1 MIKDLL
7 SWIPTVTYLAI
18 IGEAMALLFG
28 LVIAKKQSPW
38 NNRKN
43 HSLLILD
50 IVLGWSTFLILL
62 MNYAGLVILV
72 PTTLLLLSHA
82 YRIIEQFYTKTTPF
96 CFNQPLS
103 LINLTKFVGLAISIY
118 LFI

>member
-1 MIKDLL
+1 MIKDII
-7 SWIPTVTYLAI
+7 SWIPAVTYLVV

-38 NNRKN
+38 NSRKN
-43 HSLLILD
+43 QTLLILD

-62 MNYAGLVILV
+62 MDYSGLLILI

-82 YRIIEQFYTKTTPF
+82 YRIIEMFFIKTPPF
-96 CFNQPLS
+96 CFNQSLS
-103 LINLTKFVGLAISIY
+103 MINLAKFVGLAISIY
-118 LFI
+118 IFI